1 MLSTRSQM
9 LGTADTTFV
18 REVSFLVPSGTPPP
32 PTFKPKTTQHINHVD
47 DWQQPPK
54 LVLASTNLTLA
65 TFMQC
70 RESIT
75 YLPHPWPSAPPPILP
90 PAADNFPALDPA
102 DVPHADPKTG
112 TPPLPPQT
120 LFTQSALIFSAGS
133 LAAERY
139 PPHGINEDSPVA
151 AHTYPAA
158 GNFVQR
164 GAGAKIEQWGK
175 DRFEMN
181 ADKGRDAMRW
191 AGNKWAKVWRA
202 EEDKQRRAMEVA
214 TVAVPKHAAE
224 GGLDQDGRQI

>member
-1 MLSTRSQM
+1 M
-9 LGTADTTFV
+9 LGTANTTFV

-32 PTFKPKTTQHINHVD
+32 PTFKPSTKHQLGHVN

-75 YLPHPWPSAPPPILP
+75 YLPHPWPSAPPPVLP
-90 PAADNFPALDPA
+90 PTPA
-102 DVPHADPKTG
+102 DFPTLAPAEVDHADPRTG

-133 LAAERY
+133 VAGSPY

-151 AHTYPAA
+151 PHAYPAA

-181 ADKGRDAMRW
+181 AEKGRDAMRW

-202 EEDKQRRAMEVA
+202 EEDQQRAAMAGA
-214 TVAVPKHAAE
+214 TVA
-224 GGLDQDGRQI
+224 GGRPGTAGEEADGRI